1 MISDNGLYSLALFL
15 GALSMLLI
23 ILYHFLEINSKDS
36 EPPSKQKKAD
46 TVIQHGQQ
54 KAAKGKS

>member
-1 MISDNGLYSLALFL
+1 MISDATLYSLALFL

-23 ILYHFLEINSKDS
+23 VLYHLLEINSKDS
-36 EPPSKQKKAD
+36 EPSSKQKQVDA
-46 TVIQHGQQ
+46 VSQQGQQ

>member
-1 MISDNGLYSLALFL
+1 MISDSQLYTLALFL
-15 GALSMLLI
+15 GAVSMLLI

-36 EPPSKQKKAD
+36 EASSKQKQAD
-46 TVIQHGQQ
+46 AVPQQGQQ

>member
-1 MISDNGLYSLALFL
+1 MISDSQLYQLALFL
-15 GALSMLLI
+15 GAVSMLLI

-36 EPPSKQKKAD
+36 EPSSKQKQGDAAPKHA
-46 TVIQHGQQ
+46 QQ